1 VTILTGPSPAAPYNI
16 SANSTSIVEEIILA
30 NHVFQILLLVGL
42 VVLCIFAAVRKRFKL
57 PVYYRYNHI
66 VESDIEAV
74 SMVGCSEHLQQDA
87 IDNAERADNNAERA
101 DNNNKS
107 AEKTPEDVEEN
118 TLKNNPRD

>member
-1 VTILTGPSPAAPYNI
+1 MTFLSAPSPAALYNI
-16 SANSTSIVEEIILA
+16 STNSTSITQEIILA

-42 VVLCIFAAVRKRFKL
+42 VVLCIFAAVRKRFTF

-87 IDNAERADNNAERA
+87 IDNAERAVTTA
-101 DNNNKS
+101 DKN
-107 AEKTPEDVEEN
+107 AEKTPEDDDKN
-118 TLKNNPRD
+118 TSKTTIEHD